1 MIDKLTKFLKEIR
14 QELAKVAWPSKNEL
28 RDSTIV
34 VIVLSMLL
42 SAFIG
47 VVDFG
52 LSRVST
58 LILR

>member
-1 MIDKLTKFLKEIR
+1 MINKITKFLKEIR
-14 QELAKVAWPSKNEL
+14 QELTKVAWPSKDEL

-34 VIVLSMLL
+34 VILLSILL

-47 VVDFG
+47 VVDLG
-52 LSRVST
+52 LSRITS

>member
-1 MIDKLTKFLKEIR
+1 MINKITKFLKEIR
-14 QELAKVAWPSKNEL
+14 QELTKVAWPSKDEL

-34 VIVLSMLL
+34 VILLSILL

-52 LSRVST
+52 LSRITS

>member
-1 MIDKLTKFLKEIR
+1 MFNKLTKFFKEVR
-14 QELAKVAWPSKNEL
+14 QELTKVAWPSKNEL

-34 VIVLSMLL
+34 VILLSVLL

-52 LSRVST
+52 LSRIST

>member
-1 MIDKLTKFLKEIR
+1 MLNKITKFFKEVR
-14 QELAKVAWPSKNEL
+14 QELTKVAWPSKEEL

-34 VIVLSMLL
+34 VIVLSVLL

-52 LSRVST
+52 LSRIST
-58 LILR
+58 LIMR

>member
-1 MIDKLTKFLKEIR
+1 MINKITKFLKEVR
-14 QELAKVAWPSKNEL
+14 QELTKVAWPSKDEL

-34 VIVLSMLL
+34 VIVLSILL

-52 LSRVST
+52 LSRITT

>member
-1 MIDKLTKFLKEIR
+1 MIGKITKFLKEIR
-14 QELAKVAWPSKNEL
+14 QEMTKVAWPSQDEL

-34 VIVLSMLL
+34 VIVLSVLL
-42 SAFIG
+42 AVFIG

-52 LSRVST
+52 LSRVTT

>member
-1 MIDKLTKFLKEIR
+1 MINKITKFLKEIR
-14 QELAKVAWPSKNEL
+14 QELTKVAWPSKDEL

-34 VIVLSMLL
+34 VILLSILL

-47 VVDFG
+47 IVDLG
-52 LSRVST
+52 LSRITS

>member
-1 MIDKLTKFLKEIR
+1 MINKLTKFLKEVR
-14 QELAKVAWPSKNEL
+14 QELTKVAWPSKEEL
-28 RDSTIV
+28 RDSTII
-34 VIVLSMLL
+34 VILLSVLL

-52 LSRVST
+52 LSRITT

>member
-1 MIDKLTKFLKEIR
+1 MINKITKFLREIR
-14 QELAKVAWPSKNEL
+14 QELTKVAWPTKDEL

-34 VIVLSMLL
+34 VILLSIFL

-52 LSRVST
+52 LSRITS

>member
-1 MIDKLTKFLKEIR
+1 MINKITKFLKEVR
-14 QELAKVAWPSKNEL
+14 QELTKVAWPSKEEL

-34 VIVLSMLL
+34 VIVLSILL

-52 LSRVST
+52 LSRITT

>member
-1 MIDKLTKFLKEIR
+1 MINKITKFFKEVR
-14 QELAKVAWPSKNEL
+14 QELTKVAWPSKEEL

-34 VIVLSMLL
+34 VIVLSVLL

-52 LSRVST
+52 LSRVTT